1 MKKCPS
7 CNIEIGGNHQA
18 CPFCQNPLI
27 GEISESNWP
36 PINKFKKQAFLYK
49 IQLFIV
55 LALIAISLSLDF
67 LLKLN
72 NGIHYS
78 ILVTM
83 WGLTSQF
90 LINLMIK
97 KHIFPTKIVSFSV
110 VTLSILLTLTAY
122 YMGFFV
128 PIFYIVVPIIISA
141 NIITNFV
148 FSFIDKRG
156 NDLIYLICTI
166 FVGIIPYVVLELV
179 HKDMLIV
186 WNICLMISV
195 TAALGII
202 VFKGRKVLT
211 ELQKRFNI

>member
-7 CNIEIGGNHQA
+7 CNIEIDGYRAN
-18 CPFCQNPLI
+18 CPFCQNALV
-27 GEISESNWP
+27 GEGNESNWP
-36 PINKFKKQAFLYK
+36 PINRLKKQAFFFRL
-49 IQLFIV
+49 QLFIV
-55 LALIAISLSLDF
+55 LVAVTISLSLDF

-78 ILVTM
+78 LLISM
-83 WGLTSQF
+83 WGITLEL
-90 LINLMIK
+90 LIRLIIK
-97 KHIFPTKIVSFSV
+97 RHIFPTKIISFGV
-110 VTLSILLTLTAY
+110 VTGSVLFALTAY
-122 YMGFFV
+122 YLDFFQPV
-128 PIFYIVVPIIISA
+128 FYIAIPIVISVT
-141 NIITNFV
+141 IITNFI

-166 FVGIIPYVVLELV
+166 LVGIVPYIVLEIG

-202 VFKGRKVLT
+202 IFKGRKVLT